1 MSDGDAAFKYAF
13 KRLSGDVDDLA
24 LRGA

>member
-1 MSDGDAAFKYAF
+1 MSDGDAALKYAF